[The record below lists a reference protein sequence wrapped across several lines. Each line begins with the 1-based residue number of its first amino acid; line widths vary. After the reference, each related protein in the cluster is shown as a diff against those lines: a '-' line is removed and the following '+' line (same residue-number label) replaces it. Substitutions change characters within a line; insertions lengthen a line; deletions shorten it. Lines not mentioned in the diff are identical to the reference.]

1 MVPSLTD
8 RPGRDRRRGFC
19 KSLLAIVLA
28 LPMLAVSGAGAPV
41 RAEETVLLLGNS
53 FLAGIRPRLRNVAR
67 SAGHD
72 LDVRAYAGQ
81 GWSLANHAS
90 SLKSLRRIQAG
101 GWDHVVLQ
109 EQSDG
114 FPEWRYPDA
123 RLLDSEASVVGANT
137 VLMMTWRDRGDEL
150 ASWDDL
156 HGEPGGDCGYIPIA
170 LELGASVAPAGWAF
184 REVVLREDNPEL
196 WRRDGHH
203 ADERGRYLAA
213 LVLFTTIYKESPLGL
228 WGPKSMSPGQI
239 LHDQILV
246 EELVLGDPARW
257 NIESPIEP

>member
-1 MVPSLTD
+1 VLVTLLT
-8 RPGRDRRRGFC
+8 
-19 KSLLAIVLA
+19 
-28 LPMLAVSGAGAPV
+28 LPLLAVSGAAAPA
-41 RAEETVLLLGNS
+41 RAEEAVLLLGNS
-53 FLAGIRPRLRNVAR
+53 FLAGIRPRLRNIAR

-81 GWSLANHAS
+81 GWTLAHHATS
-90 SLKSLRRIQAG
+90 AKSLRRIQAG
-101 GWDHVVLQ
+101 AWDHVVLQ

-114 FPEWRYPDA
+114 FPEGRYTDA
-123 RLLDSEASVVGANT
+123 RSLDGEASVVGAST
-137 VLMMTWRDRGDEL
+137 ILMMTWRDRGDDLE
-150 ASWDDL
+150 SWESL
-156 HGEPGGDCGYIPIA
+156 HGEPGGDYGYIPIA
-170 LELGASVAPAGWAF
+170 FELGASVAPAGWAF
-184 REVVLREDNPEL
+184 REVVLREGNPEL

-257 NIESPIEP
+257 NIESPNEP